1 MRISYLEQYRGA
13 SPFGDFVWSAVYS
26 EGALEE
32 GTALWEDAYAVA
44 REAMERARQNIEV
57 IVDFLRREHYIFF
70 GMPPNEGRSPGEP
83 WLLPGPE
90 TPEQLQRLHALAGP
104 LPLSLRAWWEVVGT
118 VSLQGVFEDEHGE
131 GNDPTG
137 WPQPMRDPLMV
148 DPLGYVLQQ
157 VNEQLDE
164 GADASGEGGF
174 LVELSPDIY
183 HKANQSGGAPYA
195 VRLPDRRIDAPLL
208 NVLLLLPVPAEAQ
221 RPYVEVETNETFA
234 QYLRRSFQWA
244 GFPGFAF
251 LPDPQMERLRPL
263 FEKML
268 PL

>member
-1 MRISYLEQYRGA
+1 MRRSYLEQYRSAGR
-13 SPFGDFVWSAVYS
+13 FGDFVWSALYS

-57 IVDFLRREHYIFF
+57 IVEFLRRENYIFF
-70 GMPPNEGRSPGEP
+70 GMPPSEDGSAGEP
-83 WLLPGPE
+83 WQLPGPE
-90 TPEQLQRLHALAGP
+90 TPEHLQRLDALAGP
-104 LPLSLRAWWEVVGT
+104 LPLSLRAWWEIVGT
-118 VSLQGVFEDEHGE
+118 VSLQGVFEDGLGE
-131 GNDPTG
+131 GHDPTA
-137 WPQPMRDPLMV
+137 WPQPMCDPLMV

-157 VNEQLDE
+157 LDE
-164 GADASGEGGF
+164 GADVSREGGF
-174 LVELSPDIY
+174 LVDLSPDIY

-195 VRLPDRRIDAPLL
+195 VCLPDRRIDTPLL

-221 RPYVEVETNETFA
+221 RPYVEVETKETFG
-234 QYLRRSFQWA
+234 QYIRRSFQWA

-263 FEKML
+263 LEKML